1 MSQLA
6 KIFTVMLFGCH
17 LLVATGAKAYPAL
30 QLDILGGVYDS
41 VTQTVTSDG
50 PTFTLIALATPTGSR
65 SAAEILA
72 DTYYIST
79 GINSSPEQS
88 AGFNVGSFKIGGTT
102 VQATDAGMEYGT
114 PPIEAAHNSDL
125 PGHDVYPTYYH
136 EVSFQFNAN
145 DTTTSYNSQDDTGGI
160 LFDENG
166 VGSFFVKL
174 EIDARGLYGETLH
187 FDLYNTEL
195 RNNGSTAVDNFAPFS
210 HDAQSAY
217 NTSND
222 DPGDIPEPATVII
235 FMMSLALLIYMRR
248 RSSNIPANSLPIPA

>member
-30 QLDILGGVYDS
+30 QLDIRGGVYDS

-72 DTYYIST
+72 ETYYIST

-136 EVSFQFNAN
+136 EV
-145 DTTTSYNSQDDTGGI
+145 
-160 LFDENG
+160 
-166 VGSFFVKL
+166 
-174 EIDARGLYGETLH
+174 
-187 FDLYNTEL
+187 
-195 RNNGSTAVDNFAPFS
+195 
-210 HDAQSAY
+210 
-217 NTSND
+217 
-222 DPGDIPEPATVII
+222 
-235 FMMSLALLIYMRR
+235 
-248 RSSNIPANSLPIPA
+248 